1 MELYKTLE
9 ELSDKVKVGY
19 PMEDYKSNVWV
30 TLGSIDELSTMNDRL
45 IQSLFEKYHY
55 IAVKHEKTANKPQV

>member
-30 TLGSIDELSTMNDRL
+30 TLG
-45 IQSLFEKYHY
+45 Y
-55 IAVKHEKTANKPQV
+55 IEVKHEKTANKPQV